1 MWDCANE
8 GLCEVGAEQEGD
20 SSRMRLSSLVP
31 HLARGAVGVVGV
43 SVGSGMGDTGAPFWY
58 QAALE
63 D

>member
-1 MWDCANE
+1 MRDCANE

-20 SSRMRLSSLVP
+20 SSRMLFSSLVP
-31 HLARGAVGVVGV
+31 HLARGAVGMVGV
-43 SVGSGMGDTGAPFWY
+43 NVGRVMDDTGAPFWY